1 MLWAYNSIWPI
12 FGPDGV
18 GDHRSGKM
26 TCVAYPTPI
35 IELGASTHKGVELVL
50 IELGD
55 LAHRGVIAN
64 IDVWDC

>member
-1 MLWAYNSIWPI
+1 
-12 FGPDGV
+12 
-18 GDHRSGKM
+18 M